1 VADRTAITLR
11 LEPRLLDRIRKA
23 SGELGC
29 SANAFLA
36 QAAERAVAS
45 AEMDLSARRRAEHRR
60 KIAERYGG
68 PLPDSTPLIRELR
81 DGRRHL
87 WDDPDL
93 PGQ

>member
-1 VADRTAITLR
+1 MSDRTALTLR
-11 LEPRLLDRIRKA
+11 LETQLLERIRKA

-29 SANAFLA
+29 STNQFLA

-45 AEMDLSARRRAEHRR
+45 AEMDLSARRRQEHRR

-81 DGRRHL
+81 DGARHV
-87 WDDPDL
+87 WDDADL